1 MQSKNI
7 ALLETVTN
15 VRMQISCLFY
25 DEMEKWETYMR
36 IILKCVSSS
45 IRKILSSH
53 SGIAEIS
60 VYLGCE
66 LRHSIIGSR

>member
-1 MQSKNI
+1 
-7 ALLETVTN
+7 
-15 VRMQISCLFY
+15 
-25 DEMEKWETYMR
+25 MR